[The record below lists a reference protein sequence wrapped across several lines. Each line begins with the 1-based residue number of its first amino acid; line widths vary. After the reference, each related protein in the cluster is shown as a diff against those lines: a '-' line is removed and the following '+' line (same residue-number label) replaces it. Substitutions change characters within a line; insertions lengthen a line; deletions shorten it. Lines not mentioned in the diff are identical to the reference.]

1 MNNVKKVLKKLGT
14 KAKDFF
20 MSLKEKKEK
29 LTAKLAV
36 SFIAALELAAP
47 AFAADAGGG
56 DVDPD
61 EAFNNVIGFMATWIG
76 RVGLVIA
83 FVGAVMFGLAIKNDD
98 ADGKQRGLM
107 TLGAGFVVF
116 AITKALDMFGLT
128 GGTV

>member
-29 LTAKLAV
+29 LMAKLAV

-47 AFAADAGGG
+47 AFAEGGGG

-61 EAFNNVIGFMATWIG
+61 AAFNNIIGFMAKWIG
-76 RVGLVIA
+76 RIGLVIA

-128 GGTV
+128 AGTM